1 MRGEVDTGSNDSR
14 RVVELLRSIQ
24 RWHTGYPCLGG
35 VRKAIVRRLNDR
47 LGTADMEAGIA
58 LSLPYAL
65 HQ

>member
-1 MRGEVDTGSNDSR
+1 MRGEVGSGSNGGG

-24 RWHTGYPCLGG
+24 RWHTVYPCLEG

-47 LGTADMEAGIA
+47 LRTADLEAGVA

-65 HQ
+65 PQ